1 MSDWLRYYAAVAES
15 GHPIDGD
22 LASQIINEVIFERPD
37 YSDLDFEICPE
48 AINVKPVQEEK

>member
-22 LASQIINEVIFERPD
+22 LASQIINEVMFERTDQPD
-37 YSDLDFEICPE
+37 LAEKTFPE
-48 AINVKPVQEEK
+48 AINFKPDPAQK